1 MHLHA
6 RNPALKFVMVPRNDI
21 SSLPVNL
28 NDQYGQTFTKITL
41 DIPLLGSVNEQVH
54 YAKCGRG
61 RGVSLSLFYLF
72 SPLILK
78 SKAEGNSSSP
88 TLPACEY
95 RQPSFREENRL
106 ALYHRMLSLGRCF
119 FTQ

>member
-6 RNPALKFVMVPRNDI
+6 RNPALKLVMVPRNDL

-28 NDQYGQTFTKITL
+28 NDQYNQAFTKITL
-41 DIPLLGSVNEQVH
+41 DIPLLGSVYEQVH

-61 RGVSLSLFYLF
+61 RGISLSLFYLF

-88 TLPACEY
+88 TLLACKH

-106 ALYHRMLSLGRCF
+106 PLYQKMFSLERCF
-119 FTQ
+119 FT

>member
-6 RNPALKFVMVPRNDI
+6 RNPALKLVMVPRNDL

-28 NDQYGQTFTKITL
+28 NDQYSQAFTKITL
-41 DIPLLGSVNEQVH
+41 DIPLLGSVYEQVH

-61 RGVSLSLFYLF
+61 RGISLSLFYLF

-88 TLPACEY
+88 TLLACKH
-95 RQPSFREENRL
+95 RQPSF
-106 ALYHRMLSLGRCF
+106 
-119 FTQ
+119 